1 MDIET
6 AARLC
11 ALELLTTQL
20 ISEFLR
26 AVPEP
31 EKQAAWARE
40 HLHRLAETL
49 PVESGGFD
57 EEARLR
63 VTIKDGVAR
72 ILDAALLRAQVTP
85 LRLPSWDTGPSAG

>member
-6 AARLC
+6 EARLF

-26 AVPEP
+26 TVPEP
-31 EKQAAWARE
+31 QNQAAWARE
-40 HLHRLAETL
+40 HLHRLAETM
-49 PVESGGFD
+49 PVDSRGFD

-63 VTIKDGVAR
+63 VTIKEGIAR
-72 ILDAALLRAQVTP
+72 ILEAALLRASTTP
-85 LRLPSWDTGPSAG
+85 LRPPSWDTGPQAG

>member
-1 MDIET
+1 MDIDT
-6 AARLC
+6 TARLY

-26 AVPEP
+26 TVPEP

-40 HLHRLAETL
+40 HLHRLAETM

-63 VTIKDGVAR
+63 VTIKDAVGR
-72 ILDAALLRAQVTP
+72 TLDAALLRAQTTP
-85 LRLPSWDTGPSAG
+85 LRPPSWDTGPQAG

>member
-40 HLHRLAETL
+40 HLHRLAATM
-49 PVESGGFD
+49 PVESHGFD

-63 VTIKDGVAR
+63 VMIKDGVAR
-72 ILDAALLRAQVTP
+72 ILDAALLRAQTTP
-85 LRLPSWDTGPSAG
+85 LRPPSWDSGPPAG

>member
-6 AARLC
+6 TSRLY

-20 ISEFLR
+20 ISELLR

-31 EKQAAWARE
+31 EKQAAWARA
-40 HLHRLAETL
+40 HLHRLAATM
-49 PVESGGFD
+49 PVESQGFD

-63 VTIKDGVAR
+63 LIIKDGIVR
-72 ILDAALLRAQVTP
+72 ILDAALLRAQTTP
-85 LRLPSWDTGPSAG
+85 LRPPSWDTGPQAG